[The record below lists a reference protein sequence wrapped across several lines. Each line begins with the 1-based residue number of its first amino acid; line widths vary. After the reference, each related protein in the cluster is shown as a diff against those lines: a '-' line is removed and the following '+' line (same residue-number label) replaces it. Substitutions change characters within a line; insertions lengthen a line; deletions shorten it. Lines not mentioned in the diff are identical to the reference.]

1 MRMNW
6 FVHLRDMFQITQAT
20 KVGYANKFFQNS
32 SKLSKVNL
40 EKFTNF
46 NKLNN
51 DFFHIHDIKY
61 TNVFNTQEL

>member
-6 FVHLRDMFQITQAT
+6 FVHLRDMFQITQST
-20 KVGYANKFFQNS
+20 KVGYENKFFQNS

-46 NKLNN
+46 NKVNN